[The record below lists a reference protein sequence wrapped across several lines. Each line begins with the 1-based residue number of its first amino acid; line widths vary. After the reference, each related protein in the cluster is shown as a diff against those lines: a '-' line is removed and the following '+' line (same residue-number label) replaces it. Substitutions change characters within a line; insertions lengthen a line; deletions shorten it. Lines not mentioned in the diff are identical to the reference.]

1 MADALA
7 MQHKVCVV
15 TGASSGL
22 GRAIAAGLARQG
34 ATVVLACRDMARGAA
49 AQAHIQAASGNP
61 NIELMQLDLAVQAS
75 VRAFAEEYRA
85 RHSRLNVLVHNAGV
99 LVSRRTLTPDGL
111 ETMFATN
118 HLGPFLLTQLLL
130 DSLKAGALARI
141 VTVTGPASTSLHLDN
156 LQSEVMF
163 HTVDAFAAARLC
175 SQLCSLELARQLDG
189 RGVTINLINPGLVRT
204 NLLRE
209 APAPVR
215 WVWRLAA
222 ASPERAAQPVVR
234 LASSRELA
242 GVTGRIFKRRREIEP
257 LRAARDP
264 NLRRAV
270 WETSMRLAGLE

>member
-22 GRAIAAGLARQG
+22 GQAIAAGLAREG
-34 ATVVLACRDMARGAA
+34 ATVVLACRDIARGAA
-49 AQAHIQAASGNP
+49 AQAQIQAASGNP

-75 VRAFAEEYRA
+75 VHAFAEQYRA

-130 DSLKAGALARI
+130 DLLKTGALARI
-141 VTVTGPASTSLHLDN
+141 VTITGPASTSLHLDN

-163 HTVDAFAAARLC
+163 HTIDAFAAARLC

-189 RGVTINLINPGLVRT
+189 RGVAINLINPGLVRT

-215 WVWRLAA
+215 WLWRLAA
-222 ASPERAAQPVVR
+222 ARPERAARSVVR

-242 GVTGRIFKRRREIEP
+242 GVTGRMFKRRREAE
-257 LRAARDP
+257 LSRAARDP
-264 NLRRAV
+264 DLRRAV
-270 WETSMRLAGLE
+270 WEASMRLAGLA

>member
-22 GRAIAAGLARQG
+22 GRAIAGGLARQG

-49 AQAHIQAASGNP
+49 AQAQIQAASGNP
-61 NIELMQLDLAVQAS
+61 KIELMPLDLAVQAS

-85 RHSRLNVLVHNAGV
+85 RHSRLNVLIHNAGV

-130 DSLKAGALARI
+130 DALKTGALARV
-141 VTVTGPASTSLHLDN
+141 VTITGPASTSLHLDN

-175 SQLCSLELARQLDG
+175 SQLCSFELARQLDG
-189 RGVTINLINPGLVRT
+189 RGVTFNLINPGLVRT

-215 WVWRLAA
+215 WLWRLAA
-222 ASPERAAQPVVR
+222 ARPERAAQPVVR
-234 LASSRELA
+234 LASSRDLA
-242 GVTGRIFKRRREIEP
+242 GVTGRMFKRRREIEP
-257 LRAARDP
+257 PRAARDP
-264 NLRRAV
+264 DLRRAV
-270 WETSMRLAGLE
+270 WEASMRLAGLA